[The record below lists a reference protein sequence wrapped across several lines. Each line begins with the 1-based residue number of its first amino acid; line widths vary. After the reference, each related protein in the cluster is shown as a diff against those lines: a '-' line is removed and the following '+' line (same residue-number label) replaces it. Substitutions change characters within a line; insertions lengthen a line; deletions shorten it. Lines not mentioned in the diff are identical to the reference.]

1 MLLAIFG
8 FLSLSLIDILDIIL
22 VALIIFVVF
31 RWIRGTSAMSIFMA
45 ILSLYVLRVVVGAF
59 NMRLMSAILGQ
70 VLDVGV
76 LALIVIFQPEIR
88 KFLIR
93 FGSRYLMEDTWT
105 SSSIGPNTKRTTDS
119 LNTRRNTIMMRAKPV
134 ER

>member
-45 ILSLYVLRVVVGAF
+45 ILSLYVNIIKGLKKSIPERNHHLINA
-59 NMRLMSAILGQ
+59 NEQAIETGMDK
-70 VLDVGV
+70 VK
-76 LALIVIFQPEIR
+76 I
-88 KFLIR
+88 
-93 FGSRYLMEDTWT
+93 
-105 SSSIGPNTKRTTDS
+105 
-119 LNTRRNTIMMRAKPV
+119 LNKI
-134 ER
+134 